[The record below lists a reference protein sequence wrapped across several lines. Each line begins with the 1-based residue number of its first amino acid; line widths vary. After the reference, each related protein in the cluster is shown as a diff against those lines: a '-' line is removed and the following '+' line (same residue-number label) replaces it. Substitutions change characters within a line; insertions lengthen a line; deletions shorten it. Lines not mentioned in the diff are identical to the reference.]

1 LTTKIYLGGPL
12 FNEKDLDFN
21 KTLENKIKETYQ
33 EDVEIYNPMNN
44 QDIND
49 KSQFAGSKDIAQ
61 GDNKHLEESDIL
73 IAQLDGQPTDVGLAA
88 ETGYFY
94 SFDRPI
100 LGLYTDTRQGHQGN
114 QDKIDAMENTGEN
127 QTEYI
132 NLYLTGLIKTRG
144 EILTSVDDLVKSVGK
159 HLNKDK

>member
-1 LTTKIYLGGPL
+1 MPYAIPFLETTEFIRC
-12 FNEKDLDFN
+12 
-21 KTLENKIKETYQ
+21 
-33 EDVEIYNPMNN
+33 VV
-44 QDIND
+44 
-49 KSQFAGSKDIAQ
+49 
-61 GDNKHLEESDIL
+61 H
-73 IAQLDGQPTDVGLAA
+73 
-88 ETGYFY
+88 
-94 SFDRPI
+94 
-100 LGLYTDTRQGHQGN
+100 TDTRQGHQGN